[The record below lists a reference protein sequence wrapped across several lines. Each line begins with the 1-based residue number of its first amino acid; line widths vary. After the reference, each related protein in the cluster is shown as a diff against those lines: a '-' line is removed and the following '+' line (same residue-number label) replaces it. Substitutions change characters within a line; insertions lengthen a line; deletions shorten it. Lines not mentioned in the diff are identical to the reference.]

1 MEKVGTDCPVYHC
14 LAREI
19 EFGCRK
25 AIAGDF
31 DSMTIPHKIQLV
43 IGVVLVLLLS
53 VFVLINHQST
63 EVNFIFGTFVVSR
76 ALLVLI
82 FFAAGIVVGWLA
94 NSVMRRRKRR
104 GKQRSHSG

>member
-1 MEKVGTDCPVYHC
+1 MEKVGTDCLPDHRLVW
-14 LAREI
+14 EK

-25 AIAGDF
+25 PVAGDF
-31 DSMTIPHKIQLV
+31 GPMTIPHKIQLV

-82 FFAAGIVVGWLA
+82 FFGAGIVVGWLA
-94 NSVMRRRKRR
+94 NSVMRRRRRR
-104 GKQRSHSG
+104 GKE

>member
-1 MEKVGTDCPVYHC
+1 
-14 LAREI
+14 
-19 EFGCRK
+19 
-25 AIAGDF
+25 
-31 DSMTIPHKIQLV
+31 MTIPHKIQLV

-82 FFAAGIVVGWLA
+82 FFGAGVLVGWLA
-94 NSVMRRRKRR
+94 NSVLRRRRRR
-104 GKQRSHSG
+104 GKERSHSG